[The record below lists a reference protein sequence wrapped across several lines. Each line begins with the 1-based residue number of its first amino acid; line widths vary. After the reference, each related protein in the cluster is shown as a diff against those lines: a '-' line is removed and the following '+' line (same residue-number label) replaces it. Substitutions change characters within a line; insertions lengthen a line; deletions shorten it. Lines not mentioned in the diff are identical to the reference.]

1 MGDGVGDGEGGEG
14 RGGYRMTIDE
24 LRGLLKGKLAEA
36 RRLDSTAYLR
46 GRIDLLEELILRI
59 GIRR

>member
-1 MGDGVGDGEGGEG
+1 
-14 RGGYRMTIDE
+14 MTIDE
-24 LRGLLKGKLAEA
+24 LRELLKGKLAEA